1 MKSNEVTK
9 LNEVTK
15 SKELLKLQL
24 KLLQDKSQQINNYNI
39 SKLNSH
45 KEFINAFKKKYP
57 TFFNI
62 IETQGIPYK
71 QFLSG
76 FFNCILTGQ
85 YEPFYIRTYKNNKI
99 SNYTIFDRNSS
110 NYNYVTLL
118 PWNKLNIIKCE
129 NKYRSIQYT
138 SKPLIRINKEQFM
151 QSLIILFPE
160 FIRKHPNILL
170 NLNQQLKETSAK
182 TISVSHLYK
191 FLVYCGDKLA
201 KDNVK
206 LAKDNVKLAKDNV
219 KLAKDNSQLAKEL
232 TNKRKYIY
240 VLSKYKIYQFLKIFT
255 YEQLTKILISNNI

>member
-1 MKSNEVTK
+1 MKSG
-9 LNEVTK
+9 
-15 SKELLKLQL
+15 ELLKLQL
-24 KLLQDKSQQINNYNI
+24 KLLQDKSQQISNYNI

-45 KEFINAFKKKYP
+45 KEFINALKKKYT
-57 TFFNI
+57 TFFKI

-85 YEPFYIRTYKNNKI
+85 QAPFYIRTLKNVDKI
-99 SNYTIFDRNSS
+99 PNYTIFDINTS
-110 NYNYVTLL
+110 NYNYVTLF

-129 NKYRSIQYT
+129 DKYRSIQYT
-138 SKPLIRINKEQFM
+138 SKPLIRINKEQFI

-160 FIRKHPNILL
+160 FIRKHPDLLL

-201 KDNVK
+201 KDN
-206 LAKDNVKLAKDNV
+206 
-219 KLAKDNSQLAKEL
+219 SQLAKEL

-240 VLSKYKIYQFLKIFT
+240 VFSKYKIYKFLKIFT
-255 YEQLTKILISNNI
+255 YEQLTNILISNNI

>member
-1 MKSNEVTK
+1 M
-9 LNEVTK
+9 K
-15 SKELLKLQL
+15 SKEVKKSKEILKLQL

-45 KEFINAFKKKYP
+45 KEFINALKKKYP
-57 TFFNI
+57 TFFYI

-85 YEPFYIRTYKNNKI
+85 QEPFYIRTYKNNKI

-170 NLNQQLKETSAK
+170 NLNQQLKETSTK
-182 TISVSHLYK
+182 TISVNHLYK

-201 KDNVK
+201 KDNFK
-206 LAKDNVKLAKDNV
+206 LAKDNSQ
-219 KLAKDNSQLAKEL
+219 LAKDNSQLAKEL
-232 TNKRKYIY
+232 TNKRKKVYI
-240 VLSKYKIYQFLKIFT
+240 LSKYKIYQFLKIFT
-255 YEQLTKILISNNI
+255 YEQLTKILISNNV

>member
-1 MKSNEVTK
+1 MNRYKEFQ
-9 LNEVTK
+9 L
-15 SKELLKLQL
+15 ELLRNKTKQFT
-24 KLLQDKSQQINNYNI
+24 N
-39 SKLNSH
+39 
-45 KEFINAFKKKYP
+45 E
-57 TFFNI
+57 NI
-62 IETQGIPYK
+62 IKLKSHNELILALKRKYRIFFSIIENNGMQYK

-182 TISVSHLYK
+182 TISVNHLYK

-206 LAKDNVKLAKDNV
+206 LAKDNFKLAKDNF

-232 TNKRKYIY
+232 TKKKFYI
-240 VLSKYKIYQFLKIFT
+240 LSKYKIYQFLKIFT